1 MRYKPFI
8 FLLAAIYI
16 LLSSVVLYA
25 EDLKNETKDSV
36 SKETSKAIETSNTAT
51 DSDKGIKEEKI
62 SLDLKGLDVVDVL
75 KIISMRSGLNIVI
88 GKNVTGRV
96 TMFLKDVDIWDAFEI
111 IIASNNLAYDKKDN
125 IINIM
130 TDKEYEF
137 IYGERFAD
145 RKRLLMKELKYA
157 KAQDVSKSLVQ
168 IKSNIGRIVIDEGTN
183 TLVIL
188 DTVEKIAQMSPV
200 IENLDKPIET
210 KVFELKYAIAEKVS
224 GKILE
229 ALTKGIGTMRTD
241 ERTNKIAI
249 TDYPAKIGEVS
260 KLIEAFD
267 EKPRQ
272 VRIDAEII
280 EISPEKDEF
289 KLGIDWDAWIS
300 KNIRIASSFPMGN
313 IAKLSLGS
321 ATGSLAVS
329 EKFDR
334 KGIIDLLRTIGKT
347 KILSSPTIMALNNQ
361 EAKILV
367 GTKEAYITSTT
378 SQGGTGTQ
386 VTAQAV
392 NFVDVGIKLYVTPTI
407 NKDGLVIMKIKP
419 EVSSSKLTDLTSE
432 GKITQVP
439 IVTTSEAETT
449 VGVKDGSTIVIAGL
463 KKDKKER
470 EVKKI
475 PFFGD
480 IPILGFAFRS
490 FSSTLTKTE
499 LVIFLTPHIIADDTP
514 PKYVSLT
521 DDDDIQKLAERDE
534 TAKNGPLVS
543 EENAAKPKRPIPI
556 EKKSLNTDTR
566 KKDKKSSLSRSR
578 KVSKKQVADREQKM
592 AASIPIV
599 AKPQADSKEIIPAQS
614 EPKQVVNNA
623 EDYSNY
629 LRDRI
634 LSVINSTPNSAEL
647 KGQVLV
653 SFSILADGRLSGE
666 PQIISLTSEELKEPV
681 INAVKSASPFPKFP
695 EDLKKP
701 QERFQLAI
709 LYD

>member
-1 MRYKPFI
+1 MRDKI
-8 FLLAAIYI
+8 LCVVLYI
-16 LLSSVVLYA
+16 LLILPNSAVIYA
-25 EDLKNETKDSV
+25 QDVKDNP
-36 SKETSKAIETSNTAT
+36 SKDTSFTIAGSENNT
-51 DSDKGIKEEKI
+51 IKEDKI

-75 KIISMRSGLNIVI
+75 KIISMRSGLNMVI

-111 IIASNNLAYDKKDN
+111 IVASNNLAYDKKDN

-137 IYGERFAD
+137 IYGERFGD
-145 RKRLLMKELKYA
+145 RKRLLVRELKYA
-157 KAQDVSKSLVQ
+157 KAQDISKSLVQ
-168 IKSNIGRIVIDEGTN
+168 MKSNIGRIIIDDGAN
-183 TLVIL
+183 TVVIL
-188 DTVEKIAQMSPV
+188 DTPEKIAQMLPI
-200 IENLDKPIET
+200 IERLDRPIET
-210 KVFELKYAIAEKVS
+210 KVFELRYANAEKLS
-224 GKILE
+224 SKIQE

-249 TDYPAKIGEVS
+249 TDYPDRIIEIG
-260 KLIEAFD
+260 KLVEAFD
-267 EKPRQ
+267 EKPQQ
-272 VRIDAEII
+272 VRIDAEIV

-289 KLGIDWDAWIS
+289 KMGIDWDAWLS
-300 KNIRIASSFPMGN
+300 KNIRIANSIPMGN
-313 IAKLSLGS
+313 VAKLSLGS
-321 ATGSLAVS
+321 AAGSLAIS

-334 KGIIDLLRTIGKT
+334 KGVIDLLRTIGKT

-386 VTAQAV
+386 VTAQEV

-449 VGVKDGSTIVIAGL
+449 VSVRDGATIVIAGL

-475 PFFGD
+475 PLLGD
-480 IPILGFAFRS
+480 IPLIGLAFRS
-490 FSSTLTKTE
+490 LSSTLTKTE
-499 LVIFLTPHIIADDTP
+499 LVIFLSPHIIADDSP

-521 DDDDIQKLAERDE
+521 NDEDIRKLSD
-534 TAKNGPLVS
+534 K
-543 EENAAKPKRPIPI
+543 EEKTIKQFPIK
-556 EKKSLNTDTR
+556 EESSSKS
-566 KKDKKSSLSRSR
+566 KSALKGRSR
-578 KVSKKQVADREQKM
+578 NISVRTKRLKDRERSLRNKKQKTI
-592 AASIPIV
+592 AAAPVVMQPETTKDTIENQP
-599 AKPQADSKEIIPAQS
+599 EN
-614 EPKQVVNNA
+614 KQVVSSA
-623 EDYSNY
+623 KDYSNY

-634 LSVINSTPNSAEL
+634 LSVINSMPDRINL
-647 KGQVLV
+647 KGEAIV
-653 SFSILADGRLSGE
+653 SFSILANGQLNGE
-666 PQIISLTSEELKEPV
+666 PQIVSLTSQDLKEPV
-681 INAVKSASPFPKFP
+681 VNAVKSASPFLKFP
-695 EDLKKP
+695 EDLKK
-701 QERFQLAI
+701 QEERFQLAI
-709 LYD
+709 LYN

>member
-1 MRYKPFI
+1 MRDRESFI
-8 FLLAAIYI
+8 FLLTAIYI
-16 LLSSVVLYA
+16 LILFNNSILYA
-25 EDLKNETKDSV
+25 EDVKGKTDSASIPV
-36 SKETSKAIETSNTAT
+36 AVA
-51 DSDKGIKEEKI
+51 DSDKGSNIKEDKI

-125 IINIM
+125 IINVM

-137 IYGERFAD
+137 IYGERFGD

-157 KAQDVSKSLVQ
+157 KAQDISKSLVQ
-168 IKSNIGRIVIDEGTN
+168 IKSNIGRIIIDDGTN
-183 TLVIL
+183 TIVIL
-188 DTVEKIAQMSPV
+188 DTVEKIAQMSPIV
-200 IENLDKPIET
+200 EMLDRPIET
-210 KVFELKYAIAEKVS
+210 KVFELRYANAEKIS
-224 GKILE
+224 SKILE

-249 TDYPAKIGEVS
+249 TDYPAKISEVG

-272 VRIDAEII
+272 VRIDAEIV

-289 KLGIDWDAWIS
+289 KMGIDWDAWIS
-300 KNIRIASSFPMGN
+300 KNVRIATSFPMGN
-313 IAKLSLGS
+313 VAKLSLGS
-321 ATGSLAVS
+321 AAGSLAVS
-329 EKFDR
+329 DKFDR

-386 VTAQAV
+386 VTAQEV

-407 NKDGLVIMKIKP
+407 NRDGLVIMKIKP

-449 VGVKDGSTIVIAGL
+449 IGVKDGATIVIAGL

-470 EVKKI
+470 EIKKI

-480 IPILGFAFRS
+480 IPLLGLAFRS
-490 FSSTLTKTE
+490 ISSNLTKTE

-521 DDDDIQKLAERDE
+521 DDDDIQKLAGKGE
-534 TAKNGPLVS
+534 TAKSKPIVS
-543 EENAAKPKRPIPI
+543 EEKTVESKIPI
-556 EKKSLNTDTR
+556 EKRSLESGEKRKYLKGKKSTRNYTR
-566 KKDKKSSLSRSR
+566 KLSRKR
-578 KVSKKQVADREQKM
+578 LRDRERKTVTSAPAVQ
-592 AASIPIV
+592 
-599 AKPQADSKEIIPAQS
+599 PQADNKESIPAQP
-614 EPKQVVNNA
+614 ENKQVVNNA
-623 EDYSNY
+623 KDYSNY

-634 LSVINSTPNSAEL
+634 LSVINSTPDSAQL
-647 KGQVLV
+647 KGQALV
-653 SFSILADGRLSGE
+653 SFSVSSDGQLNGE
-666 PQIISLTSEELKEPV
+666 PEIISLTSQDLKEPV
-681 INAVKSASPFPKFP
+681 INAVKTASPFLKFP
-695 EDLKKP
+695 EDLNKP

>member
-16 LLSSVVLYA
+16 LVLLNSAVLYA
-25 EDLKNETKDSV
+25 QDLKNETTKDSIP
-36 SKETSKAIETSNTAT
+36 SKEAPIAAETSSVVV
-51 DSDKGIKEEKI
+51 DSDKGIKENKI

-96 TMFLKDVDIWDAFEI
+96 TMFLKDVNIWDAFEI

-125 IINIM
+125 IINVM

-137 IYGERFAD
+137 IYGERFSD
-145 RKRLLMKELKYA
+145 RKQLLMKELKYA

-188 DTVEKIAQMSPV
+188 DTLEKIAQMSPV

-210 KVFELKYAIAEKVS
+210 KVFELKYANAEKVS

-249 TDYPAKIGEVS
+249 TDYPGRIGEVS

-289 KLGIDWDAWIS
+289 KMGIDWDAWIS
-300 KNIRIASSFPMGN
+300 KNIRIANSLPLGN
-313 IAKLSLGS
+313 LAKLSLGS

-386 VTAQAV
+386 VTAQEV

-463 KKDKKER
+463 KKDKKEK
-470 EVKKI
+470 EIKKI
-475 PFFGD
+475 PLFGD
-480 IPILGFAFRS
+480 IPILGLAFRS
-490 FSSTLTKTE
+490 YSSTLTKTE
-499 LVIFLTPHIIADDTP
+499 LVIFLTPHIIADDAP

-521 DDDDIQKLAERDE
+521 DDDDIQRFAKKDE
-534 TAKNGPLVS
+534 TAKS
-543 EENAAKPKRPIPI
+543 ELLANEEKIAKPI
-556 EKKSLNTDTR
+556 EKESSNADIR
-566 KKDKKSSLSRSR
+566 KKGRKPSLSRNR
-578 KVSKKQVADREQKM
+578 KISKKKLEDRERKTTT
-592 AASIPIV
+592 SIPPV
-599 AKPQADSKEIIPAQS
+599 VKPKADSKESIPAQS
-614 EPKQVVNNA
+614 EPKQIVNNA
-623 EDYSNY
+623 KDYANY
-629 LRDRI
+629 LRDKI
-634 LSVINSTPNSAEL
+634 LSVINSMPGRAEL
-647 KGQVLV
+647 KGEVLV
-653 SFSILADGRLSGE
+653 SFSILADGQLSGE
-666 PQIISLTSEELKEPV
+666 PRIISLTSERLKEPV

-695 EDLKKP
+695 EDLKKL